1 MMRRAYVGRFVTAE
15 ELQRAARA
23 ALADGL
29 LVEEILSPHVLPV
42 PDVRTKSA
50 GKARKIPAIAAA
62 AGVLGALAMGGFQ
75 YFVAQLDWP
84 LEIGGTYG
92 GSALSWLPVAFLV
105 GCLCAAIAALVAFVV
120 RGSASGPSVRADG
133 DFVLALSLES
143 PGFDWRTARAL
154 LLAHGAREAGYA
166 EVHE

>member
-29 LVEEILSPHVLPV
+29 LVEEIFSPHALPDAFV
-42 PDVRTKSA
+42 PAKTA
-50 GKARKIPAIAAA
+50 GKARRIPAIAAA
-62 AGVLGALAMGGFQ
+62 AGVLGALAAGEFQ
-75 YFVAQLDWP
+75 YFADRRDWP
-84 LEIGGTYG
+84 LDIGGTFG
-92 GSALSWLPVAFLV
+92 GSAPSWLPVAFLV
-105 GCLCAAIAALVAFVV
+105 GCLCAAIVALVAFVV
-120 RGSASGPSVRADG
+120 RGSASGHSVRADG
-133 DFVLALSLES
+133 DYVLALSLES
-143 PGFDWRTARAL
+143 PGFDWRTARAW